1 MHILISFAVLAGL
14 VMFAFGGDV
23 ARVFVRACLVG
34 VAMCFLAFVTYVA
47 IDIVRTPPI
56 ESAKVPEFTPEL
68 RTQCAEWRSH
78 PNDAPRMCFAVLE
91 QCNSP
96 TDGICGH
103 MPRVQR

>member
-1 MHILISFAVLAGL
+1 MHVLIGFAVLVGL
-14 VMFAFGGDV
+14 VMFAFGDGW
-23 ARVFVRACLVG
+23 ARAFVRACLLFAV
-34 VAMCFLAFVTYVA
+34 MTFLAFVTYVA
-47 IDIVRTPPI
+47 VDIVHTPPI
-56 ESAKVPEFTPEL
+56 ESSKIPELTPEL
-68 RTQCAEWRSH
+68 RAQCAEWRSH